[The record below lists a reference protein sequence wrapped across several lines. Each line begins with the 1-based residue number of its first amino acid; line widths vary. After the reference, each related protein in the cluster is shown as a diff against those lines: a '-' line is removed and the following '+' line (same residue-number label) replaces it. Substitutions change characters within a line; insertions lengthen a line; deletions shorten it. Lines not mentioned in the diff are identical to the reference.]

1 VAKAQQITERVG
13 TLDPQAWLAE
23 VLRVRF
29 EEVVRYRDAALDP
42 ERIDGVHDMRVA
54 IRRLRSVIRDFGE
67 ITDKFPLKN
76 LRKRLKRLADSL
88 GSVRDADVFITTLEK
103 LSARDVDDEVR
114 KGIESIMT
122 DRREAR
128 EAALKD
134 LEQEISPEKILDLES
149 RFDAALGESL
159 KQRGLYQVGRIEDA
173 AERIISKCR
182 KEFLDQGEAI
192 YYPHSIQRLHRMRIS
207 GKHLRYAVEL
217 FLDVLGEGA
226 EELADETKKMQGH
239 LGDVHDCDVWTN
251 QLRERA
257 LNGKTKKDKAVV
269 DERKAAVWLMSE
281 FQRRRTKEYRKALK
295 LWTKWDED
303 SFWHNQSLAP

>member
-1 VAKAQQITERVG
+1 MAKAQQITERVG

-29 EEVVRYRDAALDP
+29 DEVIKCRDAALDP
-42 ERIDGVHDMRVA
+42 ARIDGVHDMRVA

-88 GSVRDADVFITTLEK
+88 GVVRDADVCITTLEK
-103 LSARDVDDEVR
+103 LSAEATDEAMR
-114 KGIESIMT
+114 AGIESIT
-122 DRREAR
+122 SEYRVAR
-128 EAALKD
+128 TAGLEELK
-134 LEQEISPEKILDLES
+134 QELSPARIADLES

-173 AERIISKCR
+173 AEKIISKCR
-182 KEFLDQGEAI
+182 KEFLDQGGAI
-192 YYPHSIQRLHRMRIS
+192 YYPHSIQRLHRMRIT

-217 FLDVLGEGA
+217 FADVLGKDAGVLA
-226 EELADETKKMQGH
+226 EETKKMQGY
-239 LGDVHDCDVWTN
+239 LGDVHDCDVWTT
-251 QLRERA
+251 QLRQRA
-257 LNGKTKKDKAVV
+257 LNGKTKKETPVN
-269 DERKAAVWLMSE
+269 ERKAAVWLMSE
-281 FQRRRTKEYRKALK
+281 FQRRRTKAYRKALA

-303 SFWHNQSLAP
+303 SFWHSKAQAQ